1 MDQKVQ
7 KAIWG
12 AVKKEPF
19 AQALQ
24 MELVELEDGY
34 SLVSMIYEPE
44 KMNNIYA
51 RAHGGAIY
59 ALIDEAFETAGQTDG
74 TIAVALNVNVT
85 YVTSPEPGQRLQA
98 QAHRVS
104 QTRKTASYDIKV
116 TDQNGQVI
124 ALCQALAFRTGK
136 AIPFLQAHPSSP

>member
-1 MDQKVQ
+1 MDQKVRE
-7 KAIWG
+7 AIFE
-12 AVKKEPF
+12 AVRKEPF
-19 AQALQ
+19 ARAMQ
-24 MELVELEDGY
+24 MELVKLEDGH
-34 SLVSMIYEPE
+34 SVVQMVYEPE

-59 ALIDEAFETAGQTDG
+59 ALIDEAFETAGQTGG

-85 YVTSPEPGQRLQA
+85 YVSSPEPGQRLQA
-98 QAHRVS
+98 EACRVS

-116 TDQNGQVI
+116 TDNNGQVI

-136 AIPFLQAHPSSP
+136 AIPIPFL

>member
-1 MDQKVQ
+1 M
-7 KAIWG
+7 
-12 AVKKEPF
+12 
-19 AQALQ
+19 Q
-24 MELVELEDGY
+24 MELAKLEDGH
-34 SLVSMIYEPE
+34 SVVQMIYEPE

>member
-1 MDQKVQ
+1 M
-7 KAIWG
+7 A
-12 AVKKEPF
+12 
-19 AQALQ
+19 
-24 MELVELEDGY
+24 
-34 SLVSMIYEPE
+34 
-44 KMNNIYA
+44 NIYA

-59 ALIDEAFETAGQTDG
+59 ALSDEAFETAGQTDG
-74 TIAVALNVNVT
+74 SIAVALNVNVT

-98 QAHRVS
+98 QARRVS

-124 ALCQALAFRTGK
+124 ALCQALAFHTGK

>member
-1 MDQKVQ
+1 MDQKVRE
-7 KAIWG
+7 AIFE
-12 AVKKEPF
+12 AVRKEPF
-19 AQALQ
+19 ARAMQ
-24 MELVELEDGY
+24 MELAKLEDGH
-34 SLVSMIYEPE
+34 SVVQMIYEPE

-136 AIPFLQAHPSSP
+136 AIPFL

>member
-1 MDQKVQ
+1 MDQKVRE
-7 KAIWG
+7 AIFV

-19 AQALQ
+19 ARALQ
-24 MELVELEDGY
+24 MELMELADGY
-34 SLVSMIYEPE
+34 SVVQMIYETE
-44 KMNNIYA
+44 KMDNIYA

-59 ALIDEAFETAGQTDG
+59 GLIDEAFETAGQTDG

-85 YVTSPEPGQRLQA
+85 YVSSPKPGLRLQA
-98 QAHRVS
+98 EARRVS

-116 TDQNGQVI
+116 TDQNGQII

-136 AIPFLQAHPSSP
+136 PIPFL